1 MVTLWRERHG
11 LCKSHFVERN
21 WYMFPAKI
29 FPAEIFPQFV
39 QTQHSRTLPTDQK
52 SKSRGRRRPDL
63 LPQHAPRPLR
73 AHPTQLTQNTRRS
86 ACSSAPIELC
96 HAPSVARTTPIVDH
110 RMGEQEATPSLDC
123 VWPAPRFLNH
133 FCKLMLRDGRC
144 RLHNKIN
151 RALALMKCPG
161 NEHLE
166 GARGALLSPLPS
178 MQ

>member
-1 MVTLWRERHG
+1 
-11 LCKSHFVERN
+11 
-21 WYMFPAKI
+21 MFPAKI

-52 SKSRGRRRPDL
+52 SKSRRPPGRCYT
-63 LPQHAPRPLR
+63 QHAPRPLR

-86 ACSSAPIELC
+86 ACSSAPSNHPRPFGCKNNAHRRSSNGGTGSNAIARLC
-96 HAPSVARTTPIVDH
+96 LARPT
-110 RMGEQEATPSLDC
+110 
-123 VWPAPRFLNH
+123 FLNH

-161 NEHLE
+161 NEYLE
-166 GARGALLSPLPS
+166 GGTEPCCHHCLRCSEERSA
-178 MQ
+178 

>member
-1 MVTLWRERHG
+1 MSQSDTKTGCSVCSPNLAIGTELVTLWRERHG

-52 SKSRGRRRPDL
+52 SKSRRPPPPEL

-86 ACSSAPIELC
+86 ACSSAPSNHPRPFGCKNNAHRRSSNGGTGSNAIARLC
-96 HAPSVARTTPIVDH
+96 LARPTFFK
-110 RMGEQEATPSLDC
+110 S
-123 VWPAPRFLNH
+123 FLQV
-133 FCKLMLRDGRC
+133 
-144 RLHNKIN
+144 
-151 RALALMKCPG
+151 KC
-161 NEHLE
+161 
-166 GARGALLSPLPS
+166 
-178 MQ
+178 

>member
-1 MVTLWRERHG
+1 LVPFWRERHG

-52 SKSRGRRRPDL
+52 SKSRRPPGRCYSNCSAAIL
-63 LPQHAPRPLR
+63 HATNN
-73 AHPTQLTQNTRRS
+73 AHRRS
-86 ACSSAPIELC
+86 SNGGTGSNAIARLC
-96 HAPSVARTTPIVDH
+96 LARPT
-110 RMGEQEATPSLDC
+110 
-123 VWPAPRFLNH
+123 FLNH

-161 NEHLE
+161 NEYLE
-166 GARGALLSPLPS
+166 GGTEPCCHHCLRCSEERSA
-178 MQ
+178 